1 VRLFAHVQLTS
12 GQPAQ
17 MTIVMLTQTMA
28 ARAPFDTHSL
38 KSSWTLDEIRQLQ
51 VRKLDFSP
59 EQVSVMHTTIKN
71 DTPTLAARAAR
82 AGAAQP

>member
-1 VRLFAHVQLTS
+1 
-12 GQPAQ
+12 
-17 MTIVMLTQTMA
+17 
-28 ARAPFDTHSL
+28 
-38 KSSWTLDEIRQLQ
+38 

-82 AGAAQP
+82 AGSGQP